1 MSLKLVDIATFSQ
14 GKQIDISEQYNE
26 PQEGLIRFL
35 RIIDYTNLNEP
46 YRYVK
51 NYGESFLVEPK
62 DIVVIRYG
70 SQTAGKVV
78 RGFQGLIAN
87 NMFKIN
93 LKMPF
98 NKDFLYYYL
107 SRDEIFNYLRNGQSS
122 STMPAITFANM
133 NNIEIPEIPDA
144 QQRHIVDILGTLDNK
159 IENLSVINIKLQEF
173 CLKKYHLLFQDCDKI
188 PLSKIANITM
198 GQSPSGNSLNEN
210 KDGVIFYQGR
220 TDFGFRYPSV
230 RLYTN
235 EPKRLAK
242 KGDILLSVRAPVGDI
257 NIAPSSCCIGRGIA
271 SISSDYNSFIYYAL
285 LSQKEDFN
293 IYNQSGTIFG
303 SINKDALS
311 NFTVPASNRNKIQ
324 EFLSYS
330 QSIDLKIE
338 NNTLEIEKYKE
349 LKSLYLKKFFG

>member
-35 RIIDYTNLNEP
+35 RIIDYTNFNEP

-93 LKMPF
+93 LKKPF

-107 SRDEIFNYLRNGQSS
+107 SRNEIFNYLRNGQSS

-133 NNIEIPEIPDA
+133 NNIEIPEVSDA
-144 QQRHIVDILGTLDNK
+144 QQRHIVDTK
-159 IENLSVINIKLQEF
+159 
-173 CLKKYHLLFQDCDKI
+173 C
-188 PLSKIANITM
+188 
-198 GQSPSGNSLNEN
+198 
-210 KDGVIFYQGR
+210 
-220 TDFGFRYPSV
+220 
-230 RLYTN
+230 
-235 EPKRLAK
+235 
-242 KGDILLSVRAPVGDI
+242 
-257 NIAPSSCCIGRGIA
+257 
-271 SISSDYNSFIYYAL
+271 
-285 LSQKEDFN
+285 
-293 IYNQSGTIFG
+293 
-303 SINKDALS
+303 
-311 NFTVPASNRNKIQ
+311 
-324 EFLSYS
+324 
-330 QSIDLKIE
+330 
-338 NNTLEIEKYKE
+338 
-349 LKSLYLKKFFG
+349 